1 MRLLFLALS
10 QHGYGETVIGMSLAR
25 QLIPLGVQCHFVVEA
40 KAEPVVCHGGFGYTV
55 LGESMGP
62 LAGQMLDDV
71 VATFKPD
78 ALVLAD
84 YLIFSRAMRTLFL
97 LDPWYIDRYQL
108 PVLPIDIWGLDR
120 RDLEMDFG
128 GHERIPVDPRIRQL
142 AGQLRPVPLTHPR
155 PDADGRGFPFRISDT
170 DGRVSRRTRGHLR
183 TALGIP
189 RGHRLAMITFAG
201 WQRSP
206 DPRYDERIHRIAR
219 RVPDLLAYYLRSL
232 PPTTHFMVIGGVPEA
247 FRTLPADRLITLPS
261 CAPKRFAVL
270 TGAADLLVSLNAA
283 STAVAEAILADV
295 PAVVLS
301 NRFTVTT
308 PDPATGGVP
317 GTLPGPPTPEKL
329 SEFVRTW
336 LAGTAPL
343 YPFRIWPLGYHR
355 FLEPLLAGNPYADTL
370 ATAELLDEDGVMT
383 VLEAALYDQATRASY
398 ARARAG
404 YHRTVAALPGTCE
417 AFTRAA
423 QAAGLTVR

>member
-25 QLIPLGVQCHFVVEA
+25 QLIPLGVESHFVVEA
-40 KAEPVVCHGGFGYTV
+40 TAEPVISHGGFGYTV
-55 LGESMGP
+55 LSESMGP
-62 LAGQMLDDV
+62 LAGQVLDDV
-71 VATFKPD
+71 VAEFKPD

-84 YLIFSRAMRTLFL
+84 YLMFSRAMRSVFL
-97 LDPWYIDRYQL
+97 LDPWYIDRYRL
-108 PVLPIDIWGLDR
+108 PVLPIDIWGLDGR
-120 RDLEMDFG
+120 NLEMDFG
-128 GHERIPVDPRIRQL
+128 GDEIIQLDPRIRQL
-142 AGQLRPVPLTHPR
+142 TGHLRPVPLTHPQPAGDGR
-155 PDADGRGFPFRISDT
+155 VFPFRLSDADGRI
-170 DGRVSRRTRGHLR
+170 SRRTRGHLH

-201 WQRSP
+201 WQHSP
-206 DPRYDERIHRIAR
+206 DPRYGERFHRIAQ
-219 RVPDLLAYYLRSL
+219 RVPELLAHYLRAL
-232 PPTTHFMVIGGVPEA
+232 PPTTHFMVIGGVPDA
-247 FRTLPADRLITLPS
+247 FRALPADRLITLPA
-261 CAPKRFAVL
+261 CMPKRFAVL
-270 TGAADLLVSLNAA
+270 TGAADLLISLNAA
-283 STAVAEAILADV
+283 STAVAEAILADI

-301 NRFTVTT
+301 NRFAVTET
-308 PDPATGGVP
+308 DPGAEGA
-317 GTLPGPPTPEKL
+317 PEGLEKM

-336 LAGTAPL
+336 LAQTGPL

-383 VLEAALYDQATRASY
+383 VLEAALYDRATRDAY

-417 AFTRAA
+417 AFTLAA

>member
-10 QHGYGETVIGMSLAR
+10 QRGYGETVIGMSLAR
-25 QLIPLGVQCHFVVEA
+25 QLRPLGVQCHFVVEA
-40 KAEPVVCHGGFGYTV
+40 TAEPVLCHGGFGYTV
-55 LGESMGP
+55 LHESMGP
-62 LAGQMLDDV
+62 LAGQVLDTV
-71 VATFKPD
+71 VAEFKPD

-84 YLIFSRAMRTLFL
+84 YLIFSRAMRTIFM
-97 LDPWYIDRYQL
+97 LDPWYIDRYRL
-108 PVLPIDIWGLDR
+108 PVLPIDIWGLDG
-120 RDLEMDFG
+120 RDLAMDFG
-128 GHERIPVDPRIRQL
+128 GQVEVPIDPRIRQL

-155 PDADGRGFPFRISDT
+155 PPADGRVFPFRLSDA
-170 DGRVSRRTRGHLR
+170 DGRVSRRTRGHLHA
-183 TALGIP
+183 TLGIP

-201 WQRSP
+201 WQHAP
-206 DPRYDERIHRIAR
+206 DPRYDERVHRIAR
-219 RVPDLLAYYLRSL
+219 RVPFLLAHYLHSL
-232 PPTTHFMVIGGVPEA
+232 PPTTHFMIVGEVPDA
-247 FRTLPADRLITLPS
+247 FRALPADRLITLPS
-261 CAPKRFAVL
+261 CVPKRFAVL
-270 TGAADLLVSLNAA
+270 TGAADLLISLNAA

-301 NRFTVTT
+301 NRFTVAGADPGAAGIPETT
-308 PDPATGGVP
+308 E
-317 GTLPGPPTPEKL
+317 GPEHPEKM

-336 LAGTAPL
+336 LAGTVPL

-355 FLEPLLAGNPYADTL
+355 FLEPLLAGNPYGDTL

-383 VLEAALYDQATRASY
+383 VLEAALYDRATRDSY

-417 AFTRAA
+417 AFTSAA

>member
-25 QLIPLGVQCHFVVEA
+25 QLLPLGVESHFVVEA
-40 KAEPVVCHGGFGYTV
+40 TAEPVVSHGGFGYTV
-55 LGESMGP
+55 LSESMGP
-62 LAGQMLDDV
+62 LAGRVLDDV
-71 VATFKPD
+71 VAEFKPD

-84 YLIFSRAMRTLFL
+84 YLIFSRAMRTIFL
-97 LDPWYIDRYQL
+97 LDPWYIDRYRL
-108 PVLPIDIWGLDR
+108 PVLPIDIWALDGQH
-120 RDLEMDFG
+120 LEMDFG
-128 GHERIPVDPRIRQL
+128 GQETIRLDPRIREL
-142 AGQLRPVPLTHPR
+142 TAQLRPVPLTHPE
-155 PDADGRGFPFRISDT
+155 PDGDGRVFPFRLSDA
-170 DGRVSRRTRGHLR
+170 DGRVSRRTRGHLHN
-183 TALGIP
+183 TLGIP

-206 DPRYDERIHRIAR
+206 DPRYDERIHRVAR
-219 RVPDLLAYYLRSL
+219 RVPELLAHYLCAL
-232 PPTTHFMVIGGVPEA
+232 PPTTHCMVIGGMPDA
-247 FRTLPADRLITLPS
+247 FRALPADLLI
-261 CAPKRFAVL
+261 
-270 TGAADLLVSLNAA
+270 SLNTA

-301 NRFTVTT
+301 NRFTVTDE
-308 PDPATGGVP
+308 P
-317 GTLPGPPTPEKL
+317 PEKA

-336 LAGTAPL
+336 LAGIGPL

-383 VLEAALYDQATRASY
+383 VLEAALYDRATRDSY
-398 ARARAG
+398 ARARAA

-417 AFTRAA
+417 TFTRAA

>member
-1 MRLLFLALS
+1 
-10 QHGYGETVIGMSLAR
+10 
-25 QLIPLGVQCHFVVEA
+25 
-40 KAEPVVCHGGFGYTV
+40 
-55 LGESMGP
+55 
-62 LAGQMLDDV
+62 V
-71 VATFKPD
+71 VAEFKPD

-97 LDPWYIDRYQL
+97 LDPWYIDRYRL
-108 PVLPIDIWGLDR
+108 PVLPIDIWSLDGQH
-120 RDLEMDFG
+120 LEMDFG
-128 GHERIPVDPRIRQL
+128 GQETIQLDPRIRQL
-142 AGQLRPVPLTHPR
+142 AGQLRPVPLTHPQ
-155 PDADGRGFPFRISDT
+155 PADDGRVFPFRLSDA
-170 DGRVSRRTRGHLR
+170 DGRVSRRTRGHLHS
-183 TALGIP
+183 TLGIP

-219 RVPDLLAYYLRSL
+219 RVPELLAHYLRSL
-232 PPTTHFMVIGGVPEA
+232 PSTTHFMVIGGMPEA
-247 FRTLPADRLITLPS
+247 FRALPADRLITLPA
-261 CAPKRFAVL
+261 CMPKRFAVL
-270 TGAADLLVSLNAA
+270 TGAADLLISLNAA

-301 NRFTVTT
+301 NRFTVTEAA
-308 PDPATGGVP
+308 PGADGADGVP
-317 GTLPGPPTPEKL
+317 ETPEAPQKV
-329 SEFVRTW
+329 SEFVGTW
-336 LAGTAPL
+336 LAGTGPV

-383 VLEAALYDQATRASY
+383 VLEAALYDRATRDSY

-417 AFTRAA
+417 TFTRAA

>member
-25 QLIPLGVQCHFVVEA
+25 QLIPLGVESHFVVEA
-40 KAEPVVCHGGFGYTV
+40 TAEPVVCHGGFGYTV
-55 LGESMGP
+55 LSESMGP
-62 LAGQMLDDV
+62 LAGRALDDV
-71 VATFKPD
+71 VAEFKPD

-84 YLIFSRAMRTLFL
+84 YLMFSRAMRSVFL
-97 LDPWYIDRYQL
+97 LDPWYIDRYRL
-108 PVLPIDIWGLDR
+108 PVLPIDIWGLDG

-128 GHERIPVDPRIRQL
+128 GQETIQLDPRIRQL
-142 AGQLRPVPLTHPR
+142 TGHLRPVPLTHPQ
-155 PDADGRGFPFRISDT
+155 PAGDGRLFPFRLSDA
-170 DGRVSRRTRGHLR
+170 DGRVSRRTRGHLH
-183 TALGIP
+183 TTLGIP

-201 WQRSP
+201 WQHSP
-206 DPRYDERIHRIAR
+206 DPRYDERFHRIAR
-219 RVPDLLAYYLRSL
+219 RVPELLAHYLRAL
-232 PPTTHFMVIGGVPEA
+232 PPTTHFMVIGGLPGA
-247 FRTLPADRLITLPS
+247 FRALPADRLITLPS

-270 TGAADLLVSLNAA
+270 TGAADLIISLNAA

-301 NRFTVTT
+301 NRFTVTGAA
-308 PDPATGGVP
+308 PGAEGDPE
-317 GTLPGPPTPEKL
+317 TPEGPEKM
-329 SEFVRTW
+329 SEFVQTW
-336 LAGTAPL
+336 LAGTGPL

-355 FLEPLLAGNPYADTL
+355 FLEPLLAGNPYAGTL

-383 VLEAALYDQATRASY
+383 VLEAALYDRATRDAY

>member
-25 QLIPLGVQCHFVVEA
+25 QLLPLGVESRFVVEA
-40 KAEPVVCHGGFGYTV
+40 TAEPVVSHGGFGYTV
-55 LGESMGP
+55 LSESMGP
-62 LAGQMLDDV
+62 LAGRVLDDV
-71 VATFKPD
+71 VAEFKPD

-84 YLIFSRAMRTLFL
+84 YLIFSRAMRTIFL
-97 LDPWYIDRYQL
+97 LDPWYIDRYRL
-108 PVLPIDIWGLDR
+108 PVLPIDIWALDGQH
-120 RDLEMDFG
+120 LEMDFG
-128 GHERIPVDPRIRQL
+128 GQETIRLDPRIREL
-142 AGQLRPVPLTHPR
+142 TAQLRPVPLTHPE
-155 PDADGRGFPFRISDT
+155 PDGDGRVFPFRLSDA
-170 DGRVSRRTRGHLR
+170 DGRVSRRTRGHLHN
-183 TALGIP
+183 TLGIP

-206 DPRYDERIHRIAR
+206 DPRYDERIHRVAR
-219 RVPDLLAYYLRSL
+219 RVPELLAHYLRAL
-232 PPTTHFMVIGGVPEA
+232 PPTTHFMVIGGMPDA
-247 FRTLPADRLITLPS
+247 FRALPADRLITLPA
-261 CAPKRFAVL
+261 CMPKRFAVL
-270 TGAADLLVSLNAA
+270 TGAADLLISLNAA

-301 NRFTVTT
+301 NRFTVTD
-308 PDPATGGVP
+308 DP
-317 GTLPGPPTPEKL
+317 PEKA

-336 LAGTAPL
+336 LAGTGPL

-355 FLEPLLAGNPYADTL
+355 FLDPLLAGNPYADTL

-383 VLEAALYDQATRASY
+383 VLEAALYDRATRDSY
-398 ARARAG
+398 ARARAA

-417 AFTRAA
+417 TFTRAA

>member
-25 QLIPLGVQCHFVVEA
+25 QLLPLGAECHFVVEA
-40 KAEPVVCHGGFGYTV
+40 TAEPVVSHGGFGYTV
-55 LGESMGP
+55 LSESMGP
-62 LAGQMLDDV
+62 LAGRVLDDV
-71 VATFKPD
+71 VAAFKPD

-97 LDPWYIDRYQL
+97 LDPWYIDRYRL
-108 PVLPIDIWGLDR
+108 PVLPIDIWGLDGEH
-120 RDLEMDFG
+120 LEMDFG
-128 GHERIPVDPRIRQL
+128 GQETIQLDPRIRQL
-142 AGQLRPVPLTHPR
+142 AGQLRPVPLTHPQ
-155 PDADGRGFPFRISDT
+155 PAGDGRVFPFRLSDA
-170 DGRVSRRTRGHLR
+170 DGRVSRRTRGHLHN
-183 TALGIP
+183 TLGIP

-206 DPRYDERIHRIAR
+206 DARYDERIHRIAR
-219 RVPDLLAYYLRSL
+219 RVPELLAHYLRAL
-232 PPTTHFMVIGGVPEA
+232 PPTTHFMVIGGMPDA
-247 FRTLPADRLITLPS
+247 FRALPADRLITLPA
-261 CAPKRFAVL
+261 CMPKRFAVL
-270 TGAADLLVSLNAA
+270 TGAADLLISLNAA

-301 NRFTVTT
+301 NRFTVTEE
-308 PDPATGGVP
+308 P
-317 GTLPGPPTPEKL
+317 PEKT

-336 LAGTAPL
+336 LAGTVPL

-383 VLEAALYDQATRASY
+383 VLEAALYDRATRDSY

>member
-25 QLIPLGVQCHFVVEA
+25 QLIPLGVESHFVVEA
-40 KAEPVVCHGGFGYTV
+40 TAEPVISRGGFGYTV
-55 LGESMGP
+55 LSESMGP
-62 LAGQMLDDV
+62 LAGRALDDV
-71 VATFKPD
+71 VAEFKPD

-84 YLIFSRAMRTLFL
+84 YLIFSRAMRTVFL
-97 LDPWYIDRYQL
+97 LDPWYIDRYRL
-108 PVLPIDIWGLDR
+108 PVLPIDIWGLDGEH
-120 RDLEMDFG
+120 LEMDFG
-128 GHERIPVDPRIRQL
+128 GQETIQLDPRIRQL
-142 AGQLRPVPLTHPR
+142 AGQLRPVPLTHPQ
-155 PDADGRGFPFRISDT
+155 PAGDGRVFPFRLSDA
-170 DGRVSRRTRGHLR
+170 DGRVSRRTRGHLHS
-183 TALGIP
+183 TLGIP

-219 RVPDLLAYYLRSL
+219 RVPELLVHYLRAL
-232 PPTTHFMVIGGVPEA
+232 PPTTHFMVIGGMPDA
-247 FRTLPADRLITLPS
+247 FRALPADRLITLPA
-261 CAPKRFAVL
+261 CMPKRFAVL
-270 TGAADLLVSLNAA
+270 TGAADLLISLNAA
-283 STAVAEAILADV
+283 STAVAEAILADI

-301 NRFTVTT
+301 NRYTVADADRVTDGADDA
-308 PDPATGGVP
+308 PEA
-317 GTLPGPPTPEKL
+317 PEKV

-336 LAGTAPL
+336 LAGTGPV

-370 ATAELLDEDGVMT
+370 ASAELLDEDGVMT
-383 VLEAALYDQATRASY
+383 VLEAALYDRATRDAY

-417 AFTRAA
+417 AFTSAA